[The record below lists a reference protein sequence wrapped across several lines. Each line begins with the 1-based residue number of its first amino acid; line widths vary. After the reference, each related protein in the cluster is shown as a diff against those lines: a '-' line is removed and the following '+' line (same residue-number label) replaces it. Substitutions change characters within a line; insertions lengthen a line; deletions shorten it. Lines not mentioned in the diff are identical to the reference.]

1 MKQSVVIG
9 ELAAPDYARR
19 IRDGWPV
26 LIPLGALEQ
35 HGPHMSMNPD
45 VLLPTAIGIAV
56 AQNIDALVAPAIAY
70 GYKSQQKSGGGNHLC
85 GTTSLDG
92 HTLSSSIKDIL
103 KEFARH
109 GARKVCLIN
118 GHFENSMFAVEGI
131 DLALRELRW
140 EGIHDV
146 QVVLLS
152 YWDFVTEA
160 TIARIYPDG
169 FPGWAVEHGGVLET
183 SLMLHLHPHLV
194 DMSQVPAHAAAT
206 FPPYDVFP
214 PIPEWTPASGCLSSA
229 AAATAEKGKL
239 LFDVCVEGMS
249 QALSEAWQARAN
261 ASLASRA

>member
-1 MKQSVVIG
+1 MKDSVMIG
-9 ELAAPDYARR
+9 ELAWPEYARR
-19 IRDGWPV
+19 IREGQAV
-26 LIPLGALEQ
+26 LIPIGALEQ

-45 VLLPTAIGIAV
+45 VLLPSAIGAGV
-56 AQNIDALVAPAIAY
+56 AKRIRALVAPPIAY

-92 HTLSSSIKDIL
+92 HTLSSTVKDVL

-140 EGIHDV
+140 ENVHDF
-146 QVVLLS
+146 QVVMLS

-160 TIARIYPDG
+160 TIARIYPEG

-194 DMSQVPAHAAAT
+194 DLTLVPTHGPAT
-206 FPPYDVFP
+206 FPPYDMFP

-229 AAATAEKGKL
+229 ANASAEKGRL
-239 LFDVCVEGMS
+239 LFDVCVDGIS
-249 QALSEAWQARAN
+249 NALMDAYEER
-261 ASLASRA
+261 RKP

>member
-19 IRDGWPV
+19 IAEGWPV

-56 AQNIDALVAPAIAY
+56 AQNVDALVAPAIAY

-92 HTLSSSIKDIL
+92 HTLSSTVKDIL

-140 EGIHDV
+140 EGIDDV
-146 QVVLLS
+146 QVVMLS
-152 YWDFVTEA
+152 YWDFVTED
-160 TIARIYPDG
+160 TIARIYPGG

-183 SLMLHLHPHLV
+183 SLMLHLHPNLV
-194 DMSQVPAHAAAT
+194 DLSKVPTHAAAT

-214 PIPEWTPASGCLSSA
+214 TIPEWTPASGCLSSA
-229 AAATAEKGKL
+229 AAATAENGKL
-239 LFDVCVEGMS
+239 LFDVCVEGIS
-249 QALSEAWQARAN
+249 QALTEAWQARAK
-261 ASLASRA
+261 ASRA